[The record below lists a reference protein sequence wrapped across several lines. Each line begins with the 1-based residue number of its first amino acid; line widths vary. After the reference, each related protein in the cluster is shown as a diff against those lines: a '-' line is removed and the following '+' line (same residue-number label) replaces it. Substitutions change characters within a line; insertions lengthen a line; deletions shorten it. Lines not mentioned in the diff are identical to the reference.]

1 MRIVDKDESIAF
13 EELKELLDPSIY
25 QAVIVKLYRSGGSR
39 IHFLKQRTGET
50 IWEWTPLHFGPSA
63 IAFSATDKDELMT
76 SLQKEAQLGYELHYF
91 RDEKEFAAWLC
102 ENLREVFGCGA

>member
-1 MRIVDKDESIAF
+1 MRIIDKDESITF

-50 IWEWTPLHFGPSA
+50 IWEWTPIDFGPSA
-63 IAFSATDKDELMT
+63 IAFSAVDKDELIT
-76 SLQKEAQLGYELHYF
+76 SLRKEVQLGYELHYF
-91 RDEKEFAAWLC
+91 RDEKEFVVWLC
-102 ENLREVFGCGA
+102 KNLGEVFECGA